1 MATRNGSK
9 FKTHHTRWGIPP
21 VQSWFINPATV
32 WLFNIAMEAMTHLD
46 GLPINSMVDLSITM
60 LNQRVTNADSRNKN
74 IISIASRQKQADGV
88 RPMADGGLT
97 QWNDKDSAAAIAR
110 YCFKRNNNLVGG
122 LSHPSEK

>member
-1 MATRNGSK
+1 
-9 FKTHHTRWGIPP
+9 
-21 VQSWFINPATV
+21 
-32 WLFNIAMEAMTHLD
+32 MEAMTHLD